1 VPCHREASDTTCTG
15 SDATSIHA
23 PSVDNRVPDR
33 ELLTHETH
41 AIRVARRL
49 LPDAAIRPSMKPPDG
64 AAPGLP
70 IPARSATPRLVRRLG
85 ACLIVTALAA
95 PVTACERRAQATNEG
110 PTVDAYPVA
119 SPTVSD
125 TVVQREYVAEVRA
138 VRYAEIRA
146 RMNGIIEKVAVD
158 EGQHVEA
165 GQHLFSIG
173 ARHLKHDWAAA
184 RAASAAAEADLRVA
198 QLDEDNN
205 QLLFDKNVVSAAP
218 LGKAKARAQAL
229 EAKLAEL
236 EAGARRAKVRM
247 SYARVEAPFSGT
259 INRIPNKVG
268 SAVGEEELLT
278 TIADTN
284 QVYAYFRLSERDY
297 LQQKS
302 ALEVGERT
310 VRLKLADG
318 SVLAEPGVVD
328 AVANEF
334 DPETG
339 TLALRAR
346 FENES
351 DMVKHGSSAKIVLET
366 TISDAILVPQAST
379 FEIQGDLFVYAVDEN
394 NVVHARKI
402 VPKARLDHHFVVESG
417 LTADEQFVLEGA
429 QRLRDGD
436 EIEIASSGS
445 AADGA

>member
-1 VPCHREASDTTCTG
+1 VIAF
-15 SDATSIHA
+15 
-23 PSVDNRVPDR
+23 
-33 ELLTHETH
+33 
-41 AIRVARRL
+41 
-49 LPDAAIRPSMKPPDG
+49 
-64 AAPGLP
+64 
-70 IPARSATPRLVRRLG
+70 
-85 ACLIVTALAA
+85 AA
-95 PVTACERRAQATNEG
+95 PVTGCERRAQATNEV
-110 PTVDAYPVA
+110 PTVEAYPVA
-119 SPTVSD
+119 SPTVSE
-125 TVVQREYVAEVRA
+125 TVVGRQYVAEVRA
-138 VRYAEIRA
+138 IRYAEIRA
-146 RMNGIIEKVAVD
+146 RMKGIIEKVAVD
-158 EGQHVEA
+158 EGQHVQA

-184 RAASAAAEADLRVA
+184 RAASAVAEADLQAA
-198 QLDEDNN
+198 QLDEHNN

-236 EAGARRAKVRM
+236 KAGARRAKVRM
-247 SYARVEAPFSGT
+247 GYARIEAPFSGT
-259 INRIPNKVG
+259 INRIPKKAG

-278 TIADTN
+278 TIADTS

-310 VRLKLADG
+310 VRLRLADG
-318 SVLAEPGVVD
+318 SVLAEPGVID

-346 FENES
+346 FENENG
-351 DMVKHGSSAKIVLET
+351 MVKHGSSAKIVLET
-366 TISDAILVPQAST
+366 TIPDAILVPQAST
-379 FEIQGDLFVYAVDEN
+379 FEVQGDLFVYVVEQN

-417 LTADEQFVLEGA
+417 LTADEQFVVEGA
-429 QRLRDGD
+429 QKLRDGD
-436 EIEIASSGS
+436 VIDVLPSRP
-445 AADGA
+445 AAGGD